1 MTATI
6 EYTAAGGVVIHDGR
20 MLLLNRPGRHE
31 IRLPKGHV
39 DPGER
44 HEQAARR
51 ETVEETG
58 YADLA
63 IVADLGE
70 QVVEYDYAGRHY
82 RRTEHYFLMRKTGD
96 GQQPRPP
103 GDNAQFRPFWAD
115 LAEAADLLTYP
126 SEQAVARRAVA
137 VYQATLAQPLRSAP
151 EQRRE

>member
-1 MTATI
+1 MKATPKQATI
-6 EYTAAGGVVIHDGR
+6 TYTAAGGVVIHAGR
-20 MLLLNRPGRHE
+20 VLLLDRPDRNE

-44 HEQAARR
+44 VDQTAQR

-82 RRTEHYFLMRKTGD
+82 RRTEHYFLMRLLGD

-103 GDNAQFRPFWAD
+103 GDQAQFHPIWVD
-115 LAEAADLLTYP
+115 LAEAAALLTYAD
-126 SEQAVARRAVA
+126 EQDIVRRAIA
-137 VYQATLAQPLRSAP
+137 AYRP
-151 EQRRE
+151 EA

>member
-1 MTATI
+1 MKTPPKQATI
-6 EYTAAGGVVIHDGR
+6 EYTAAGGVVIHAGR
-20 MLLLNRPGRHE
+20 VLVLNRPDRQE

-44 HEQAARR
+44 RDQTARR

-82 RRTEHYFLMRKTGD
+82 RRTEHYFLMRLVGE

-103 GDNAQFRPFWAD
+103 GDQAQFRPLWVD
-115 LAEAADLLTYP
+115 LAEAEAALTYAD
-126 SEQAVARRAVA
+126 EQDVVRRAIA
-137 VYQATLAQPLRSAP
+137 AYRTAG
-151 EQRRE
+151 